1 MRMRERM
8 LLWAGLVLLAPT
20 ASAAPVILNEYNA
33 VSAANYLGG
42 ATSTAA
48 DPYFGR
54 VLGNGGDWLELV
66 VIQDHL
72 DLRGGSLS
80 IDEGQAPGRTTT
92 VLTFT
97 QSSLW
102 ADLRAGTIITVAED
116 LADDTSYDPTGGDWW
131 IHVQASDLASGA
143 YITATNFSVSN
154 DDTQVTIFDGVGA
167 LLFGPAGEGI
177 TANAGVSSTEMY
189 KLEANPSAAIT
200 PASPEY
206 HDGTSST
213 FGAPNRWSGN
223 TLEQDFSALR
233 AAVVPEPAASTLFGV
248 ALALASLRGRRRAA
262 RVGERG

>member
-1 MRMRERM
+1 M
-8 LLWAGLVLLAPT
+8 LLAGTVAN
-20 ASAAPVILNEYNA
+20 AAPVILNEYNA
-33 VSAANYLGG
+33 VSASNYLGG

-80 IDEGQAPGRTTT
+80 IDEGQVPGRTTT

-97 QSSLW
+97 QAALW

-116 LADDTSYDPTGGDWW
+116 VADDPSYDPFGALGGDWW
-131 IHVQASDLASGA
+131 INVQASNTASGL
-143 YITATNFSVSN
+143 YITASNFSVSN
-154 DDTQVTIFDGVGA
+154 DDTQVTIFDGVGT

-200 PASPEY
+200 PASTDY

-213 FGAPNRWSGN
+213 FGAPNRWSAN

-233 AAVVPEPAASTLFGV
+233 PVPEPGAATLFGV
-248 ALALASLRGRRRAA
+248 ALAGLAALSACRARRAA
-262 RVGERG
+262 